1 MISQTFDPVA
11 GAIYLELAEGEFR
24 RTEQI
29 DETTLVDFGT
39 DGRVLGVEILL
50 PVPVPVPV
58 A

>member
-11 GAIYLELAEGEFR
+11 GALYLELAKGEFG
-24 RTEQI
+24 RTVQI
-29 DETTLVDFGT
+29 DETTLVDLGT

-50 PVPVPVPV
+50 PAPVPAPV